1 MLLFKEKDAA
11 AKKITK
17 KKSLWF
23 RTFIFHFAWRA
34 KLHAEF

>member
-11 AKKITK
+11 TKKTTK
-17 KKSLWF
+17 KKFLWF
-23 RTFIFHFAWRA
+23 RTFIFHLAWRA